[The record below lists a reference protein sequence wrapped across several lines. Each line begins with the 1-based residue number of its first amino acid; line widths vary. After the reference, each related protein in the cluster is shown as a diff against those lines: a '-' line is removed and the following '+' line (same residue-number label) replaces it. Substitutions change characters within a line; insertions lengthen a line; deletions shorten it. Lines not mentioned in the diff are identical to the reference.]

1 VDARAERSR
10 ARLAVAVLDLA
21 AERDASTLSV
31 SEVARAAQV
40 HRSTF
45 YEHADSPSGLLRDV
59 LSAELD
65 VVRDRHLRRIAPGGL
80 SAALVAVTLDV
91 LDHVEAHAAV
101 YARALGSGQDAVLHA
116 MLSTHFRGSVTSL
129 VESGAVLVPAS
140 VQGSELLARYMA
152 DGTVG
157 AIDAW
162 LRLPA
167 PRDRGLFLAAYA
179 DLVPSWWPLT

>member
-1 VDARAERSR
+1 
-10 ARLAVAVLDLA
+10 
-21 AERDASTLSV
+21 
-31 SEVARAAQV
+31 V

-45 YEHADSPSGLLRDV
+45 YEHADSPSRLLRDA

-65 VVRDRHLRRIAPGGL
+65 VVRDRHLREIAPGGL
-80 SAALVAVTLDV
+80 GAALVAVTLDV

-101 YARALGSGQDAVLHA
+101 YARALGSGEDAVLHA
-116 MLSTHFRGSVTSL
+116 MLSTHFQGSVTAL
-129 VESGAVLVPAS
+129 VESGSVQVPPS
-140 VQGSELLARYMA
+140 VQGSELLARYLA

-167 PRDRGLFLAAYA
+167 PRDRARFLAAYA
-179 DLVPSWWPLT
+179 DLVPPWWPLT